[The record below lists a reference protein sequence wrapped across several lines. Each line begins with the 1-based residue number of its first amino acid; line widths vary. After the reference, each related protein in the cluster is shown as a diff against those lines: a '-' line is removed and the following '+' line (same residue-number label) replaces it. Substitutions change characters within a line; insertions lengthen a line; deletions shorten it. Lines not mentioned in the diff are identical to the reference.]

1 LLNAFLNFEF
11 LLLNLIMLT
20 NTARVLVSL
29 LLILAA
35 AFAAY
40 YSVYTIAIFGV
51 LLVGLVVLGYFKEGT
66 VILAAK
72 QFKYKNYEA
81 AKALLQSIKNPERL
95 NKRRKPYYYLILGN
109 IALQQ
114 LNYTNAQI
122 HLGKAATLGLKAN
135 DLGST
140 LMHLA
145 NISLRNQDANT
156 GLYWI
161 GQANMLP
168 LNAYY
173 KSILKN
179 IEIELNKI

>member
-1 LLNAFLNFEF
+1 
-11 LLLNLIMLT
+11 MLT
-20 NTARVLVSL
+20 NSARFFVSL
-29 LLILAA
+29 LLIFAA

-40 YSVYTIAIFGV
+40 CGVYTIAAFGI
-51 LLVGLVVLGYFKEGT
+51 LLVGMVVFGYFKEGT

-81 AKALLQSIKNPERL
+81 AKELLNSIKNPERL
-95 NKRRKPYYYLILGN
+95 NKRRIPYYHLILGN

-114 LNYTNAQI
+114 LNYTIAQT
-122 HLGKAATLGLKAN
+122 HLAKAATLGLKAN

-145 NISLRNQDANT
+145 NISLRNKNKTQ
-156 GLYWI
+156 GLFWI
-161 GQANMLP
+161 AEADKLP
-168 LNAYY
+168 LTENY

-179 IEIELNKI
+179 IAHEIAKL

>member
-1 LLNAFLNFEF
+1 
-11 LLLNLIMLT
+11 MLT
-20 NTARVLVSL
+20 NQARIFISL

-35 AFAAY
+35 SFAAY
-40 YSVYTIAIFGV
+40 YQVYTMAAFAI
-51 LLVGLVVLGYFKEGT
+51 LLIGMVVFGYFKEGT

-72 QFKYKNYEA
+72 QLKYKNYEK
-81 AKALLQSIKNPERL
+81 AKDLLLSIKNPERL
-95 NKRRKPYYYLILGN
+95 NKRRKPYYHLILGN

-114 LNYTNAQI
+114 LDYTTAQAN
-122 HLGKAATLGLKAN
+122 LEKAATLGLKAN

-145 NISLRNQDANT
+145 NISLRNKNKTQ

-161 GQANMLP
+161 AEADKLP
-168 LNAYY
+168 LTEKY

-179 IEIELNKI
+179 IAHEIDKL

>member
-1 LLNAFLNFEF
+1 
-11 LLLNLIMLT
+11 MLT
-20 NTARVLVSL
+20 NKARIFVSL

-40 YSVYTIAIFGV
+40 YQVYPIATFGI
-51 LLVGLVVLGYFKEGT
+51 LLVGMVVFGYFKEGT

-72 QFKYKNYEA
+72 QLKYKNYEK
-81 AKALLQSIKNPERL
+81 AKELLLSIKNPERL
-95 NKRRKPYYYLILGN
+95 NKRRIPYYHLILGN

-114 LNYTNAQI
+114 LNYTIAET
-122 HLGKAATLGLKAN
+122 HLAKATTLGLKAN

-145 NISLRNQDANT
+145 NISLRNKNKNK
-156 GLYWI
+156 GLYWV
-161 GQANMLP
+161 AEADKLP
-168 LNAYY
+168 LTEKY

-179 IEIELNKI
+179 IAHEIEKL

>member
-1 LLNAFLNFEF
+1 
-11 LLLNLIMLT
+11 MLT
-20 NTARVLVSL
+20 NTARIFVSL

-40 YSVYTIAIFGV
+40 YQVYPIAAFGV
-51 LLVGLVVLGYFKEGT
+51 LLTGMVVFGYFKEGT

-72 QFKYKNYEA
+72 QFKHKHYEN
-81 AKALLQSIKNPERL
+81 AKALLLTIKNPERL
-95 NKRRKPYYYLILGN
+95 NKRRKPYYHLILGN

-114 LNYTNAQI
+114 LNYTTAQT
-122 HLGKAATLGLKAN
+122 HLAKATTLGLKAN

-145 NISLRNQDANT
+145 NISLRNKNKTQ

-161 GQANMLP
+161 AEAAKLP
-168 LNAYY
+168 LTEKY
-173 KSILKN
+173 KCILKN
-179 IEIELNKI
+179 IEQELDKM

>member
-1 LLNAFLNFEF
+1 
-11 LLLNLIMLT
+11 MLT
-20 NTARVLVSL
+20 NTARIFVSL

-35 AFAAY
+35 TFAAY
-40 YSVYTIAIFGV
+40 YQVYTIAAFGI
-51 LLVGLVVLGYFKEGT
+51 LLTGMVVFGYFKEGT

-72 QFKYKNYEA
+72 QFKHKNYEN
-81 AKALLQSIKNPERL
+81 AKELLLSIKNPEWL
-95 NKRRKPYYYLILGN
+95 NKRRKPYYHLILGN

-114 LNYTNAQI
+114 LDYTTAQT
-122 HLGKAATLGLKAN
+122 HLAKAATLGLKAN

-145 NISLRNQDANT
+145 NISLRNKNKTQ

-161 GQANMLP
+161 AEADKLP
-168 LNAYY
+168 LTQKY

-179 IEIELNKI
+179 IAHEIEKL